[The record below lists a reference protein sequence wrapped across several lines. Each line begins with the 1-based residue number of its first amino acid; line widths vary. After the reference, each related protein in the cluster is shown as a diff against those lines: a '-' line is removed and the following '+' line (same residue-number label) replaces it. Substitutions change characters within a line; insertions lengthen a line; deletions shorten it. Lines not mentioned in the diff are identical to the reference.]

1 MANRLRDASVLA
13 KPFGRESLDGL
24 RRYSMR
30 RAQEQGLELRSSKAP
45 RLFGRPR
52 WLYRH
57 ALDAEVRYRW
67 SRLTNRRRSGSAISS
82 KPRMRGAASKK
93 GARGQRQGS
102 ILEATALDIGFAH
115 SMKVDIAICTWNRS
129 ELLAQTLE
137 HLRSLRVPPEVTW
150 GVVVVDNRSTDAT
163 AEGTHAL
170 KRCCRSG
177 TYSRREPV

>member
-1 MANRLRDASVLA
+1 MYTARNNVLQGLIKSGRRAQALELSGSLLECLHIDLWAARASRDAVSLATLVKMANRLRDASVLA

-67 SRLTNRRRSGSAISS
+67 SRLTEPTEVWLGHLIE
-82 KPRMRGAASKK
+82 AANAWGRVK
-93 GARGQRQGS
+93 GAR
-102 ILEATALDIGFAH
+102 AA
-115 SMKVDIAICTWNRS
+115 
-129 ELLAQTLE
+129 
-137 HLRSLRVPPEVTW
+137 VT
-150 GVVVVDNRSTDAT
+150 GTET
-163 AEGTHAL
+163 EG
-170 KRCCRSG
+170 
-177 TYSRREPV
+177 